1 MIKINVTPV
10 AWGMVNQ
17 TQLSHSTNKTRYI
30 PAFLCHRFTTIP
42 SFPKNHISV
51 NNKLSTNLVYVTTS
65 SNKEPKR
72 ISINPKTGWR
82 HRALGN
88 IALGCTSLMRG
99 TGPILVAANP
109 PIPFVLGMSSAPLEW
124 IIAVCWLIVEC
135 IASQCPAWQSLF
147 EIKQNTAVC
156 WK

>member
-1 MIKINVTPV
+1 MIKINVTIV
-10 AWGMVNQ
+10 GWGIVNQ
-17 TQLSHSTNKTRYI
+17 TQLSYSTNKPRYI
-30 PAFLCHRFTTIP
+30 PAFLSHGFTTIP

-72 ISINPKTGWR
+72 ISINPKTVWR

-88 IALGCTSLMRG
+88 IALDCTSLMRG

-109 PIPFVLGMSSAPLEW
+109 PIPFVVGRSF
-124 IIAVCWLIVEC
+124 
-135 IASQCPAWQSLF
+135 ASL
-147 EIKQNTAVC
+147 
-156 WK
+156 